1 MAIAKKVKTENNR
14 GSKVNKADGEIMN
27 VPSLRSIDRYS
38 SEPLVSNQSEQVE
51 PVDEAALSVVR
62 RLRQAYD
69 AAFACGRDA
78 WDFSVELSQMQKIGV
93 ETHVLRTLICK
104 GWIVHRKETTPTD
117 QNQRTFEQVDG
128 LALSEQSCFIISKQG
143 YEIANSH
150 EMKQRET
157 VETNSMSSH
166 HSKPLSQTVE
176 NEVDTSQLGASSRPH
191 QPLKPVWDRE
201 RRELRLGKIVVKRFK
216 WPAENQELVLDAFE
230 DQGWPPRI
238 SNPLAAHPS
247 ICPKRRLHDTLKC
260 LNRKQ
265 VNELVKF
272 RGDGTGLGVLLEI
285 RLAQ

>member
-1 MAIAKKVKTENNR
+1 MNGPKL
-14 GSKVNKADGEIMN
+14 GSIEH
-27 VPSLRSIDRYS
+27 SDRYS
-38 SEPLVSNQSEQVE
+38 SEPLGSNQSEQIK
-51 PVDEAALSVVR
+51 EATLTVVH

-69 AAFACGRDA
+69 AAFACGRDV

-104 GWIVHRKETTPTD
+104 SWIIHRKETTPTD
-117 QNQRTFEQVDG
+117 QNQRSFEEVDG
-128 LALSEQSCFIISKQG
+128 LALSEQSCFVISKQG
-143 YEIANSH
+143 YEIANSN
-150 EMKQRET
+150 EMNQPKVEET
-157 VETNSMSSH
+157 SSMSSH

-176 NEVDTSQLGASSRPH
+176 NEVETSQLGASSRPH

-230 DQGWPPRI
+230 DLGWPPRI

-272 RGDGTGLGVLLEI
+272 RGDGTGLGVLLEV